1 MSRPLLTGH
10 LSQYSALIRP
20 FYQALDRCSAISV
33 DMNVTFVETE
43 MHLVEDNIAE
53 ITYVLSVTP
62 AVRQPQLYDLCGSTL
77 GLVFDLSVPS
87 TSAVLSPLLDLAAAN
102 GECPS
107 MKAVNSSLSRG
118 FACRVGE
125 VLNMP
130 AAANVPRCLHCP
142 AGTSAVSGAKN
153 CALCPRGSYQ
163 DQTHRAFCYCRPD
176 SLAVSGF
183 LRGQHRRLRLPA
195 LLQWNMS

>member
-53 ITYVLSVTP
+53 ITYVLSVRP

-77 GLVFDLSVPS
+77 GL
-87 TSAVLSPLLDLAAAN
+87 
-102 GECPS
+102 
-107 MKAVNSSLSRG
+107 
-118 FACRVGE
+118 
-125 VLNMP
+125 
-130 AAANVPRCLHCP
+130 
-142 AGTSAVSGAKN
+142 
-153 CALCPRGSYQ
+153 
-163 DQTHRAFCYCRPD
+163 
-176 SLAVSGF
+176 
-183 LRGQHRRLRLPA
+183 
-195 LLQWNMS
+195 